1 MTLLDKRL
9 GIKEETRMISELEKD
24 FMETL
29 VSIVLPVYNGEKYLA
44 SAIDSIIAQSY
55 KNWELIIVND
65 CSTDSSAEIM
75 EQYVKKDERIRVIHN
90 KENLNQPSSLN
101 VGFSQAKGVYYT
113 WTSDDNLLKPEMLDT
128 LVDAMKKDS
137 SLALVYSNYTGIDE
151 AGMEMGLCEVGEP
164 EGLFSGDSVGASFLY
179 RAQIAK
185 QIGEYDASL
194 FMSADYDYWIR
205 IFIEAPIKKIPMN
218 LYYYRRHGGSLTE
231 TKKDCIQ
238 QQTFLA
244 VWKNY
249 EKLLAR
255 AEKKEDKFRL
265 KDNLLTQAGVEEYK
279 RLLAEFKQDR
289 EFIRWRTRKQFR
301 RKLGRIKRW
310 FLNLGK

>member
-1 MTLLDKRL
+1 MEV
-9 GIKEETRMISELEKD
+9 KEQEMMGAD
-24 FMETL
+24 L

-44 SAIDSIIAQSY
+44 SAIDSILAQSY

-65 CSTDSSAEIM
+65 CSTDGSAEIM
-75 EQYVKKDERIRVIHN
+75 EQYAEKDKRIRVIHN
-90 KENLNQPSSLN
+90 KENLKLPRSLN

-137 SLALVYSNYTGIDE
+137 SLALVYSNHTRIDE
-151 AGMEMGLCEVGEP
+151 DGMEIGLYEVKEP
-164 EGLFSGDSVGASFLY
+164 EGLFSGNSVGSSFLY

-194 FMSADYDYWIR
+194 FLAEDYDYWMR
-205 IFIEAPIKKIPMN
+205 IFIEAPIKKIPVD

-231 TKKDCIQ
+231 TKKESIRH
-238 QQTFLA
+238 QTFLA

-249 EKLLAR
+249 EKLLER
-255 AEKKEDKFRL
+255 AEKKEDKFHL
-265 KDNLLTQAGVEEYK
+265 KEKLLTLADAKEYQ
-279 RLLAEFKQDR
+279 RLLAEFKKQDR
-289 EFIRWRTRKQFR
+289 EFIRWRNRLNRKRFRQNFR

-310 FLNLGK
+310 ILNQGK